1 MASAIQSIGF
11 DKTVFEILP
20 TTDDDDGMAFMKKHF
35 YSANAY
41 QLTDLILKWNNEIRW
56 SSSNALYGPRS
67 KMQDQGC

>member
-1 MASAIQSIGF
+1 MGITLRFTTMASAIQSIGF

-41 QLTDLILKWNNEIRW
+41 QLTDLILK
-56 SSSNALYGPRS
+56 
-67 KMQDQGC
+67 